1 MVSSTGDAK
10 VAPED
15 QEKWMDTQ
23 WRPAT
28 ENMQAVVAVVLADL
42 LASESRQ
49 RARQAR
55 HYQQFECSLTG
66 LICAVAEHWAYGEPG
81 WLYTTRSRSKME
93 ANRYRPQIYSA
104 GYPKLQ
110 DQLFECGWID
120 LRKGDQGPESVCK
133 SRTTLRA
140 SPRLRRLLTEHDISY
155 DDFQLAPVSEVIE
168 LRSEKDFKSK
178 KNEPVEYPDTPE
190 THQMRAQVD
199 RINAALLDAD
209 IACLDTDY
217 DHRKRTMKRIFNNSD
232 LSCGGRLY
240 GGFWQ
245 PMSDTKRLEE
255 ILIDREPVAILDY
268 DQMSLAIAYGLSGL
282 PLPEGDLYEIDG
294 LSRVVDREPRP
305 TVKQV
310 GNAMMNRKTPLTEY
324 PKGISPLT
332 YQGGEEVYRAR
343 WLAEAIREKHAPI
356 ADWFEQGRGLEL
368 QRRDSDIATDVLLR
382 LIDEGIVALPV
393 HDAFIVPLSK
403 KGYVRSVMID
413 TFREHVGGEV
423 KVSEKL
429 PPIISI
435 AA

>member
-1 MVSSTGDAK
+1 MDSPTGDAG

-15 QEKWMDTQ
+15 KEKGMNTQ

-28 ENMQAVVAVVLADL
+28 EKMQAVIEVVLADV

-66 LICAVAEHWAYGEPG
+66 LICAVAEHWASGEPG
-81 WLYTTRSRSKME
+81 WLYTTRSRRKLE
-93 ANRYRPQIYSA
+93 ASRYRPQIYSA

-110 DQLFECGWID
+110 DKLFESGWIE
-120 LRKGDQGPESVCK
+120 LRKGAQGPETVADK
-133 SRTTLRA
+133 STTIRT
-140 SPRLRRLLTEHDISY
+140 SPRLRRLLTEHDIAFY
-155 DDFQLAPVSEVIE
+155 DFQLAPAPEVIE
-168 LRSEKDFKSK
+168 LRTTKDFKSK
-178 KNEPVEYPDTPE
+178 AFEKVEYTDTPE
-190 THQMRAQVD
+190 THLMRAQMD
-199 RINAALLDAD
+199 RINASLLDAD
-209 IACLDTDY
+209 IVCIDTDY
-217 DHRKRTMKRIFNNSD
+217 DDRQRTMKRVFNNSD
-232 LSCGGRLY
+232 LSCAGRLY

-255 ILIDREPVAILDY
+255 IIIDREPVAILDY
-268 DQMSLAIAYGLSGL
+268 DQMSLAIAYGLSGI
-282 PLPEGDLYEIDG
+282 PLPEGDLYLIDG
-294 LSRVVDREPRP
+294 LSRMVDREPRP

-310 GNAMMNRKTPLTEY
+310 VNALMNRKTPLMEY
-324 PKGISPLT
+324 PEGISPLT

-368 QRRDSDIATDVLLR
+368 QRRDSNIATDVLLK
-382 LIDEGIVALPV
+382 LIDEGVIALPV

-403 KGYVRSVMID
+403 KDYVRSVMID

>member
-1 MVSSTGDAK
+1 MDSPTGDAE

-15 QEKWMDTQ
+15 KEKGMNTQ

-28 ENMQAVVAVVLADL
+28 EKMQAVVAVVLADV
-42 LASESRQ
+42 LAAESRQ
-49 RARQAR
+49 RAMQAR

-66 LICAVAEHWAYGEPG
+66 LICAVAEHWLSGEPG
-81 WLYTTRSRSKME
+81 WLYTTRSNRKMKLS
-93 ANRYRPQIYSA
+93 RYRPQIYSA

-120 LRKGDQGPESVCK
+120 LRKGDQGPETVRK

-140 SPRLRRLLTEHDISY
+140 SPRLRQLLSEHDISFY
-155 DDFQLAPVSEVIE
+155 DFQLAPVSEVIE
-168 LRSEKDFKSK
+168 LRTAKDFKTK
-178 KNEPVEYPDTPE
+178 DFDWVEYQDTPE
-190 THQMRAQVD
+190 THLMRAQVD
-199 RINAALLDAD
+199 RINAALRDAEID
-209 IACLDTDY
+209 CLDTDY
-217 DHRKRTMKRIFNNSD
+217 DDRKRGMKRVFNNSD
-232 LSCGGRLY
+232 LSSGGRLY

-245 PMSDTKRLEE
+245 RMSDTQRLEE
-255 ILIDREPVAILDY
+255 ISINGEDVVILDY

-310 GNAMMNRKTPLTEY
+310 VNAMMNRKTPLTEY

-332 YQGGEEVYRAR
+332 YQGGEEVYPAK

-368 QRRDSDIATDVLLR
+368 QRRDSDIATDVLLK
-382 LIDEGIVALPV
+382 LIDEGIIALPV

-403 KGYVRSVMID
+403 KDYVQSVMID
-413 TFREHVGGEV
+413 TFREHIGGEV

-429 PPIISI
+429 PPTISI

>member
-1 MVSSTGDAK
+1 MDKSVGDGE

-28 ENMQAVVAVVLADL
+28 ENMQAVVAVVLADV

-49 RARQAR
+49 RAIQAR

-66 LICAVAEHWAYGEPG
+66 LICAVAEHWASGGLG
-81 WLYTTRSRSKME
+81 WLYTTRSRSKTKGS
-93 ANRYRPQIYSA
+93 RYRPQIYSA

-120 LRKGDQGPESVCK
+120 LRKGDQGPETVRK

-140 SPRLRRLLTEHDISY
+140 SPRLRQLLTEHDISFY
-155 DDFQLAPVSEVIE
+155 DFQLAPVSEVIE
-168 LRSEKDFKSK
+168 LRTTKDFKSK
-178 KNEPVEYPDTPE
+178 EYELVEYSDTDE
-190 THQMRAQVD
+190 ALKMRAQMD

-209 IACLDTDY
+209 IVCIDTDY
-217 DHRKRTMKRIFNNSD
+217 DDRQRTMKRIFNNSD
-232 LSCGGRLY
+232 FSSGGRLY

-245 PMSDTKRLEE
+245 RMSDTQRLEE
-255 ILIDREPVAILDY
+255 ISINGEYVAVLDY

-282 PLPEGDLYEIDG
+282 PLPEGDLYQIDG

-305 TVKQV
+305 TVKRV
-310 GNAMMNRKTPLTEY
+310 VNAMMNRKTPLTEY
-324 PKGISPLT
+324 PKDIAPLT
-332 YQGGEEVYRAR
+332 CQGGEEVYRAR
-343 WLAEAIREKHAPI
+343 WLADAILKKHAPI

-368 QRRDSDIATDVLLR
+368 QRRDSDTAIHVLLR
-382 LIDEGIVALPV
+382 LIDEGIIALPV

-403 KGYVRSVMID
+403 KDYVQSVMID

>member
-1 MVSSTGDAK
+1 MDSPTGDAE

-15 QEKWMDTQ
+15 KEKWMNTQ

-28 ENMQAVVAVVLADL
+28 EKMQAVVEVVLADV

-49 RARQAR
+49 RAIQAR

-66 LICAVAEHWAYGEPG
+66 LICAVAEHWASGEPG
-81 WLYTTRSRSKME
+81 WLYTTRSRSKTKGS
-93 ANRYRPQIYSA
+93 RYRPQIYSA
-104 GYPKLQ
+104 SYPKLQ
-110 DQLFECGWID
+110 DELSECGWID
-120 LRKGDQGPESVCK
+120 LRKGDQGPETVRK

-140 SPRLRRLLTEHDISY
+140 SPRLRQLLTEHDISY

-168 LRSEKDFKSK
+168 LRTTKDFKSK
-178 KNEPVEYPDTPE
+178 EYELVEYSDTDE
-190 THQMRAQVD
+190 ALKMRAQMD

-217 DHRKRTMKRIFNNSD
+217 DHRQRTMKRIFNNSD

-245 PMSDTKRLEE
+245 PMSDTERLEE
-255 ILIDREPVAILDY
+255 ILIDRETVAILDY

-282 PLPEGDLYEIDG
+282 PLPEGDLYQIDG
-294 LSRVVDREPRP
+294 LSRVVDRESRP
-305 TVKQV
+305 TVKRV
-310 GNAMMNRKTPLTEY
+310 VNAMMNRKTPLTEY
-324 PKGISPLT
+324 PKGIAPLT
-332 YQGGEEVYRAR
+332 CQGGEEVYRAR
-343 WLAEAIREKHAPI
+343 WLADAILKKHAPI

-368 QRRDSDIATDVLLR
+368 QRRDSDIAIDVLLK

-393 HDAFIVPLSK
+393 HDAFIVPVSK
-403 KGYVRSVMID
+403 KDYVRSVMID
-413 TFREHVGGEV
+413 TFREHVGGGV

-429 PPIISI
+429 SPIISI